1 MENNENLVVEQENM
15 PAAENV
21 EVSTEQ
27 NTDNAQQP
35 KLYTQEEVDGIVGS
49 KKARWEAK
57 SKRDYDRKYEKHNQI
72 VEMLKAGTGK
82 DNVEDLISHL
92 KEFYGDRKVEVASAP
107 VYPDREIGI
116 LAQADAE
123 EIITAGYDEVVEEVD
138 RLAAIGVE
146 KMTAREKATFKV
158 LADHRYHTERIQELA
173 EIGVPES
180 VYNSPEFKE
189 FANLFKADVPIKSVY
204 AQYEKTGHASDPIEP
219 IGSMRN
225 AGRDEEKTY
234 YSPEDV
240 DKLTASDYDNP
251 TVLKRVRE
259 SMLKWPKKK

>member
-1 MENNENLVVEQENM
+1 MENNENLVVEQENV

-21 EVSTEQ
+21 DVPTEQ
-27 NTDNAQQP
+27 NTENPPQS
-35 KLYTQEEVDGIVGS
+35 KLYTQEEVDGIVGR
-49 KKARWEAK
+49 KKARWEAN

-92 KEFYGDRKVEVASAP
+92 QDFYGDKKVEVASAP
-107 VYPDREIGI
+107 AYPDREIGI
-116 LAQADAE
+116 LAQADAK
-123 EIITAGYDEVVEEVD
+123 EIINAGYDEVVEEVE
-138 RLAAIGVE
+138 RLAAIGLE

-158 LADHRYHTERIQELA
+158 LADHRYHTERIQALSK
-173 EIGVPES
+173 IGVPES
-180 VYNSPEFKE
+180 IYNSPEFKA
-189 FANLFKADVPIKSVY
+189 FASQFTANVPITDVY
-204 AQYEKTGHASDPIEP
+204 GIYEKTTKTPNVEP
-219 IGSMRN
+219 MGSMKN
-225 AGRDEEKTY
+225 GSQNEEKTY

-251 TVLKRVRE
+251 TVIKRVRE

>member
-1 MENNENLVVEQENM
+1 MENNENLVAEQENV

-21 EVSTEQ
+21 VVPTEQ
-27 NTDNAQQP
+27 SAENPTQP
-35 KLYTQEEVDGIVGS
+35 KLYTQEEVDGIVGN
-49 KKARWEAK
+49 KKARWDAK
-57 SKRDYDRKYEKHNQI
+57 NKRDYDRKYEKHNQI

-82 DNVEDLISHL
+82 DNVDDLISHL
-92 KEFYGDRKVEVASAP
+92 QEFYSDKKVEVASTP
-107 VYPDREIGI
+107 VYPEREIEI

-123 EIITAGYDEVVEEVD
+123 EIIKAGYDEVVEEVD
-138 RLAAIGVE
+138 RLADIGVE

-158 LADHRYHTERIQELA
+158 LADHRYHTERIQALA

-180 VYNSPEFKE
+180 VYNSPEFKT
-189 FANLFKADVPIKSVY
+189 FASQFTANVPITDVY
-204 AQYEKTGHASDPIEP
+204 GIYEKNTKTSDVEP
-219 IGSMRN
+219 MGSMKN
-225 AGRDEEKTY
+225 GSQNEEKTY